1 MPETTQTEEA
11 EVKQEEVVQTDQQG
25 ESEKEA
31 PRQPEPQPQQPSPG
45 DTQQQINQLRRSM
58 DKQISEGTKTIKSL
72 QVQLE
77 ERNEELEI
85 YKLHSEDPD
94 GLQEELVERRT
105 KRAVAQREQEMTQ
118 RELTLEAREM
128 SLNHGVPM
136 SAFDGAVTSAE
147 LKIRDLEWRLNNN
160 SNGTKSTEQP
170 VPQVPLGNPGGF
182 DSSMIAARQFI
193 TEGDVRDAYIKGQI
207 DQDSRNREMKR
218 LGVSGY

>member
-1 MPETTQTEEA
+1 
-11 EVKQEEVVQTDQQG
+11 
-25 ESEKEA
+25 A

-45 DTQQQINQLRRSM
+45 DTQQQINQLKSSL
-58 DKQISEGTKTIKSL
+58 DKQIQSL
-72 QVQLE
+72 RKELDD
-77 ERNEELEI
+77 RNEELEV
-85 YKLHSEDPD
+85 YKLHSDDPD
-94 GLQEELVERRT
+94 KLQEELVERKT

-160 SNGTKSTEQP
+160 SNGTGSTEQP

>member
-25 ESEKEA
+25 ESAPEA
-31 PRQPEPQPQQPSPG
+31 PEQTESQPQQPSPG

-58 DKQISEGTKTIKSL
+58 DKQIAEGTKTIKSL

-94 GLQEELVERRT
+94 KLQEELVERRT

-118 RELTLEAREM
+118 RELSLEAREL
-128 SLNHGVPM
+128 SLDHGVPM
-136 SAFDGAVTSAE
+136 SAFEGAVTSAE

-160 SNGTKSTEQP
+160 SNGTGSTEQP

>member
-58 DKQISEGTKTIKSL
+58 DKQIAEGTKTIKSL

-94 GLQEELVERRT
+94 KLQEELVERRT

-118 RELTLEAREM
+118 RELSLEAREL
-128 SLNHGVPM
+128 SLDHGVPM
-136 SAFDGAVTSAE
+136 SAFDGAVTSAD

>member
-25 ESEKEA
+25 ESAPEA
-31 PRQPEPQPQQPSPG
+31 PEQTESQPQQPSPG

-58 DKQISEGTKTIKSL
+58 DKQIAEGTKTIKSL

-94 GLQEELVERRT
+94 KLQEELVERRT

-118 RELTLEAREM
+118 RELSLEAREL
-128 SLNHGVPM
+128 SLDHGVPM
-136 SAFDGAVTSAE
+136 SAFDGAVTSAD

-160 SNGTKSTEQP
+160 SNGTKSKEQP
-170 VPQVPLGNPGGF
+170 VPQVQLGNPGGF

>member
-25 ESEKEA
+25 ESAPEA
-31 PRQPEPQPQQPSPG
+31 PEQTEPQPQQPSPG

-58 DKQISEGTKTIKSL
+58 DKQIAEGTKTIKSL

-94 GLQEELVERRT
+94 KLQEELVERRT

-118 RELTLEAREM
+118 RELSLEAREL
-128 SLNHGVPM
+128 SLDHGVPM

>member
-25 ESEKEA
+25 ESAPEA
-31 PRQPEPQPQQPSPG
+31 PEQTEPQPQQPSPG

-94 GLQEELVERRT
+94 KLQEELVERRT

-118 RELTLEAREM
+118 RELSLEAREL
-128 SLNHGVPM
+128 SLDHGVPM
-136 SAFDGAVTSAE
+136 SAFDGAVTSAD
-147 LKIRDLEWRLNNN
+147 LKIPDLEWRLNNN

-182 DSSMIAARQFI
+182 DSSMIAARQFL
-193 TEGDVRDAYIKGQI
+193 TEGDIRDAYIKGQI

>member
-25 ESEKEA
+25 ESAPEA
-31 PRQPEPQPQQPSPG
+31 PEQTEPQPQQPSPG

-94 GLQEELVERRT
+94 KLQEELVERRT

-118 RELTLEAREM
+118 RELSLEAREL
-128 SLNHGVPM
+128 SLDHGVPM

>member
-25 ESEKEA
+25 ESAPEA
-31 PRQPEPQPQQPSPG
+31 PEQTEPQPQQPSPG
-45 DTQQQINQLRRSM
+45 DTQQQINQLKSSL
-58 DKQISEGTKTIKSL
+58 DKQIQSL
-72 QVQLE
+72 RKELDG
-77 ERNEELEI
+77 RNEELEV
-85 YKLHSEDPD
+85 YKLHSDDPD
-94 GLQEELVERRT
+94 KLQEELISSRT

-136 SAFDGAVTSAE
+136 SAFDGAVPSAE

>member
-25 ESEKEA
+25 ESAPEA
-31 PRQPEPQPQQPSPG
+31 PEQTEPQPQQPSPG
-45 DTQQQINQLRRSM
+45 DTQQQINQLKSSL
-58 DKQISEGTKTIKSL
+58 DKQIQSL
-72 QVQLE
+72 RKELDG
-77 ERNEELEI
+77 RNEELEV
-85 YKLHSEDPD
+85 YKLHSDDPD
-94 GLQEELVERRT
+94 KLQEELISSRT

-182 DSSMIAARQFI
+182 DSSMIAARQFL
-193 TEGDVRDAYIKGQI
+193 TEGDIRDAYIKGQI

>member
-45 DTQQQINQLRRSM
+45 DTQQQINQLKSSL
-58 DKQISEGTKTIKSL
+58 DKQIQSL
-72 QVQLE
+72 RKELDG
-77 ERNEELEI
+77 RNEELEV
-85 YKLHSEDPD
+85 YKIHSDDPD
-94 GLQEELVERRT
+94 KLQEELVERKT

-160 SNGTKSTEQP
+160 SNGTGSTERP

>member
-11 EVKQEEVVQTDQQG
+11 EVKQEEVVQPDQQG
-25 ESEKEA
+25 ESIPEA
-31 PRQPEPQPQQPSPG
+31 PEQPEPKPQQPSPG

-58 DKQISEGTKTIKSL
+58 DKQIAEGTKTIKSL
-72 QVQLE
+72 QVQIE

-85 YKLHSEDPD
+85 YKMHSEDPD
-94 GLQEELVERRT
+94 KLQEELVERRT

-118 RELTLEAREM
+118 RELSLEAREL
-128 SLNHGVPM
+128 SLDHGVPM
-136 SAFDGAVTSAE
+136 SAFDGAVTSAD

-160 SNGTKSTEQP
+160 SNGTKSGEQS

-207 DQDSRNREMKR
+207 DQNSRNREMKR

>member
-25 ESEKEA
+25 ESAPEA
-31 PRQPEPQPQQPSPG
+31 PEQTEPQPQQPSPG

-58 DKQISEGTKTIKSL
+58 DKQIAEGTKTIKSL

-94 GLQEELVERRT
+94 KLQEELVERRT

-118 RELTLEAREM
+118 RELSLEAREL
-128 SLNHGVPM
+128 SLDHGVPM
-136 SAFDGAVTSAE
+136 SAFDGAVTSAD

>member
-25 ESEKEA
+25 ESAPEA
-31 PRQPEPQPQQPSPG
+31 PEQTEPQPQQPSPG

-58 DKQISEGTKTIKSL
+58 DKQIAEGTKTIKSL
-72 QVQLE
+72 QVQIE

-85 YKLHSEDPD
+85 YKMHSEDPD
-94 GLQEELVERRT
+94 KLQEELVERRT

-118 RELTLEAREM
+118 RELSLEAREL
-128 SLNHGVPM
+128 SLDHGVPM
-136 SAFDGAVTSAE
+136 SAFDGAVTSAD

>member
-25 ESEKEA
+25 ESTPEA
-31 PRQPEPQPQQPSPG
+31 PEQTEPQPQQPSPG

-58 DKQISEGTKTIKSL
+58 DKQIAEGTKTIKSL
-72 QVQLE
+72 QVQIE

-85 YKLHSEDPD
+85 YKMHSEDPD
-94 GLQEELVERRT
+94 KLQEELVERRT

-118 RELTLEAREM
+118 RELSLEAREL
-128 SLNHGVPM
+128 SLDHGVPM
-136 SAFDGAVTSAE
+136 SAFDGAVTSAD

-160 SNGTKSTEQP
+160 SNGTRSGEQP

>member
-45 DTQQQINQLRRSM
+45 DTQQQINQLKSSL
-58 DKQISEGTKTIKSL
+58 DKQIQSL
-72 QVQLE
+72 RKELDD
-77 ERNEELEI
+77 RNEELEV
-85 YKLHSEDPD
+85 YKIHSDDPD
-94 GLQEELVERRT
+94 KLQEELVERKT

-160 SNGTKSTEQP
+160 SNGTGSTEQP

>member
-94 GLQEELVERRT
+94 KLQEELVERRT

-118 RELTLEAREM
+118 RELSLEAREL
-128 SLNHGVPM
+128 SLDHGVPM
-136 SAFDGAVTSAE
+136 SAFDGAVTSAD

>member
-11 EVKQEEVVQTDQQG
+11 EVKPEEVVQTDQQG
-25 ESEKEA
+25 ESAPEA
-31 PRQPEPQPQQPSPG
+31 PEQTEPQPQQPSPG
-45 DTQQQINQLRRSM
+45 DTQQQINQLKSSL
-58 DKQISEGTKTIKSL
+58 DKQIQSL
-72 QVQLE
+72 RKELDD
-77 ERNEELEI
+77 RNEELEV
-85 YKLHSEDPD
+85 YKIHSDDPD
-94 GLQEELVERRT
+94 KLQEELVERKT

-160 SNGTKSTEQP
+160 SNGTGSTEQP

>member
-25 ESEKEA
+25 ESAPEA
-31 PRQPEPQPQQPSPG
+31 PEQTEPQPQQPSPG

-94 GLQEELVERRT
+94 KLQEELVERRT

>member
-11 EVKQEEVVQTDQQG
+11 EVKPEEVVQTDQQG
-25 ESEKEA
+25 ESAPEA
-31 PRQPEPQPQQPSPG
+31 PEQTEPQPQQPSPG

-58 DKQISEGTKTIKSL
+58 DKQIAEGTKTIKSL

-94 GLQEELVERRT
+94 KLQEELVERRT

-118 RELTLEAREM
+118 RELSLEAREM
-128 SLNHGVPM
+128 ALDHGVPM
-136 SAFDGAVTSAE
+136 SVFDGAESLSD

>member
-25 ESEKEA
+25 ESAPEA
-31 PRQPEPQPQQPSPG
+31 PEQTEPQPQQPSPG

-58 DKQISEGTKTIKSL
+58 DKQIAEGTKPIKSL

-77 ERNEELEI
+77 ARNEELEI

-94 GLQEELVERRT
+94 KLQEELVERRT

-128 SLNHGVPM
+128 SLNNGVPM
-136 SAFDGAVTSAE
+136 RAFDGAVTSAE

-160 SNGTKSTEQP
+160 SNGTGSTEQP

>member
-25 ESEKEA
+25 ESTPEA
-31 PRQPEPQPQQPSPG
+31 PEQTEPQPQQPSPG
-45 DTQQQINQLRRSM
+45 DTQQQINQLKSSL
-58 DKQISEGTKTIKSL
+58 DKQIQSL
-72 QVQLE
+72 RKELDD
-77 ERNEELEI
+77 RNEELEV
-85 YKLHSEDPD
+85 YKIHSDDPD
-94 GLQEELVERRT
+94 KLQEELVERKT

-118 RELTLEAREM
+118 RELSLEAREM

-160 SNGTKSTEQP
+160 SNGTKSGEQP

>member
-11 EVKQEEVVQTDQQG
+11 EVKQEEAVQTDQQG

-45 DTQQQINQLRRSM
+45 DTQQQINQLKRSL
-58 DKQISEGTKTIKSL
+58 DKQISEGTKTIQSL
-72 QVQLE
+72 RKELE
-77 ERNEELEI
+77 EQKEEMEI

>member
-25 ESEKEA
+25 ESAPEA
-31 PRQPEPQPQQPSPG
+31 PEQTEPQPQQPSPG
-45 DTQQQINQLRRSM
+45 DTQQQINQLKSSL
-58 DKQISEGTKTIKSL
+58 DKQIQSL
-72 QVQLE
+72 RKELDD
-77 ERNEELEI
+77 RNEELEV
-85 YKLHSEDPD
+85 YKIHSDDPD
-94 GLQEELVERRT
+94 KLQEELVERKT

-160 SNGTKSTEQP
+160 SNGTGSTEQP

>member
-31 PRQPEPQPQQPSPG
+31 PRPPEPQPQQPSPG

-94 GLQEELVERRT
+94 KLQEELVERRT

-118 RELTLEAREM
+118 RELSLEAREL
-128 SLNHGVPM
+128 SLDHGVPM

-160 SNGTKSTEQP
+160 SNGTGSTEQP